1 MKEILE
7 KVQQIQRD
15 LLGKKTV
22 YVDVHAFES
31 SLNIHVAVFADNNDS
46 DDMKS
51 FDFHS
56 DFEREKLDRLMFKL
70 EAYVEYANKI

>member
-46 DDMKS
+46 DDKKPLYVS
-51 FDFHS
+51 G
-56 DFEREKLDRLMFKL
+56 RLH
-70 EAYVEYANKI
+70 VNSS